1 MKPDLEKMY
10 GLKME
15 LFNLRLEV
23 TTKVK
28 SDNWVEADL
37 IKVIKSL
44 KKNKSSDSQGLIYEL
59 FRPEIIGCDL
69 FSSLL
74 MVCNNVKSQL
84 MIPEFLTFTDITSI
98 YKSKGK
104 KSDLDSDRGIFGVS
118 KVRSIIEKLIYQ
130 DKYQDID
137 ESMSDSNVG
146 GRRKR
151 NIRDNLFVLYAT
163 INESIRTKKPMDI
176 QFYDLDKCFDS
187 MWAEET
193 MNDFYDAGV
202 KDDKFALISL
212 LNEKCN
218 VKVKTPV
225 GNTEAF
231 QLNRIEMQ
239 GTVTA
244 PIKCAV
250 QIDTLGKNSY
260 TYGTGLYKYRDSCSV
275 PALGMIDDIAG
286 VSECNANSIILN
298 SMINAK
304 IESKKLEFNLKKCV
318 NLHIGPLEENC
329 QELKVHQTKMQNKK
343 EQKYLGDLISNSG
356 SNDANIKERC
366 KIGQSAISQIKSM
379 LNDANFGRFKIQTG
393 LIMRDSIF
401 VSKVLLNSEV
411 WHSLTKSQ
419 VDNLEIVD
427 RLLLRHTLNAH
438 SKTGVEWLYCD
449 TGKLNLK
456 SLIQI
461 RRLMYLWL
469 LLNRDE
475 SELTNRV
482 YETQIISNSVGDWVR
497 LVQSDKSE
505 LDINLTDE
513 EIQGVSQNMFK
524 NYVVK
529 KVKISHLKYMATLK
543 KKHSKA
549 RFLNCTELKQADYIS
564 SSRLNTDEKSLLFK
578 LRSKTLEVKLNFG
591 SPNNPWCTSCG
602 LFPETQSHL
611 LQCPELVKN
620 LGYIHGKPST
630 FNETFIYGSLTQQEI
645 IVKIYSDILEVREN
659 LNPNLVT

>member
-1 MKPDLEKMY
+1 MKPDLEKMHV
-10 GLKME
+10 LKME
-15 LFNLRLEV
+15 LFILRLEV

-69 FSSLL
+69 FTSLL

-84 MIPEFLTFTDITSI
+84 MIPEFLTFTDMTSI

-137 ESMSDSNVG
+137 DSMSDSNVG

-304 IESKKLEFNLKKCV
+304 IE
-318 NLHIGPLEENC
+318 
-329 QELKVHQTKMQNKK
+329 
-343 EQKYLGDLISNSG
+343 
-356 SNDANIKERC
+356 
-366 KIGQSAISQIKSM
+366 
-379 LNDANFGRFKIQTG
+379 
-393 LIMRDSIF
+393 
-401 VSKVLLNSEV
+401 
-411 WHSLTKSQ
+411 
-419 VDNLEIVD
+419 
-427 RLLLRHTLNAH
+427 
-438 SKTGVEWLYCD
+438 
-449 TGKLNLK
+449 
-456 SLIQI
+456 
-461 RRLMYLWL
+461 
-469 LLNRDE
+469 
-475 SELTNRV
+475 
-482 YETQIISNSVGDWVR
+482 
-497 LVQSDKSE
+497 
-505 LDINLTDE
+505 
-513 EIQGVSQNMFK
+513 
-524 NYVVK
+524 
-529 KVKISHLKYMATLK
+529 
-543 KKHSKA
+543 
-549 RFLNCTELKQADYIS
+549 
-564 SSRLNTDEKSLLFK
+564 
-578 LRSKTLEVKLNFG
+578 
-591 SPNNPWCTSCG
+591 
-602 LFPETQSHL
+602 
-611 LQCPELVKN
+611 
-620 LGYIHGKPST
+620 
-630 FNETFIYGSLTQQEI
+630 
-645 IVKIYSDILEVREN
+645 
-659 LNPNLVT
+659 